1 MNTFESRI
9 NLSSPL
15 EKLAEA
21 VCSHYKLGEFKGC
34 KLIEIGYEDY
44 NFILWADNKKYLVKA
59 LSTFRNDE
67 DCFNLAQR
75 AVTAYDNGISCPKIY
90 KIDGQNI
97 GHVKLDNEIFR
108 IIVMDFI
115 DGNDF
120 YSMEVLPD
128 ENELKIIATE
138 LAKLNNIDFQPPFI
152 YDHWAIINFEK
163 EYKENIHFVKGE
175 FKDLIDKVYEKYL
188 SIDMNNLKHGF
199 VHGDIIVT
207 NIIKEKATGK
217 LFFIDFS
224 VSNYQPRIVDLA
236 VSICD
241 LCLDCDDI
249 ELIKTRMQTFI
260 NAYEQVSPLSDY
272 EKSCLKVFLATH
284 QAITIIETTREKFK
298 NNNDSEENED
308 FLRKGQEGL
317 KLVLNHLL

>member
-1 MNTFESRI
+1 
-9 NLSSPL
+9 
-15 EKLAEA
+15 
-21 VCSHYKLGEFKGC
+21 
-34 KLIEIGYEDY
+34 
-44 NFILWADNKKYLVKA
+44 
-59 LSTFRNDE
+59 
-67 DCFNLAQR
+67 
-75 AVTAYDNGISCPKIY
+75 
-90 KIDGQNI
+90 
-97 GHVKLDNEIFR
+97 
-108 IIVMDFI
+108 
-115 DGNDF
+115 
-120 YSMEVLPD
+120 
-128 ENELKIIATE
+128 
-138 LAKLNNIDFQPPFI
+138 
-152 YDHWAIINFEK
+152 
-163 EYKENIHFVKGE
+163 
-175 FKDLIDKVYEKYL
+175 
-188 SIDMNNLKHGF
+188 MNNLKHGF

-317 KLVLNHLL
+317 KLVLSHLL